1 MYANLT
7 NLISTELAAM
17 IAETGNADAY
27 EQLFQ
32 SIKPIT
38 LREAKMYMGRMD
50 TYDCDDFVQVGMVT
64 AWEIIS
70 KDSFRCGNFDAYYC
84 AAIRKKF
91 CNLWREYTLK
101 NPVYIGKMVDCKGNA
116 TRILGPSEY
125 GTAYR
130 EKHRE
135 ECRRWYEKKKAAR
148 PPKEKKPPISK
159 EERNRRA
166 CEYQKK
172 YFAEHPEK
180 YAEKKAKEAERQ
192 RRKRAE
198 AKAARLAMA

>member
-1 MYANLT
+1 MTNLT
-7 NLISTELAAM
+7 STELAAT
-17 IAETGNADAY
+17 IAETGDSDAY
-27 EQLFQ
+27 EQLFRKL
-32 SIKPIT
+32 KPIT
-38 LREAKMYMGRMD
+38 LHEAQMYIGRMD
-50 TYDCDDFVQVGMVT
+50 TYDREDFVQVGMVT

-70 KDSFRCGNFDAYYC
+70 KGCFRCGNFDAYYC
-84 AAIRKKF
+84 AAVRKKF
-91 CNLWREYTLK
+91 INIWRDYTLK
-101 NPVYIGKMVDCKGNA
+101 NPVYIGEMVDCKGNA

-135 ECRRWYEKKKAAR
+135 ECRRWYEKKKAAQPR
-148 PPKEKKPPISK
+148 KEKKAPISK
-159 EERNRRA
+159 EERSRRV

-192 RRKRAE
+192 RRRRAE
-198 AKAARLAMA
+198 QKAARMAAASL